1 MAVDP
6 RTPVLVGVGVA
17 HQRSDDPAA
26 GHEAVGLM
34 AEAAARAGDD
44 AGAPALLAA
53 ADEVVVPSGSWQ
65 YRDPARLLAQR
76 FGAPAAR
83 TVLAQF
89 GVLQL
94 SPFTRACDQI
104 VSGASDVVLIAGGE
118 ARFRALRA
126 SITGAGVP
134 DTTQDDSV
142 APDETLVPAHEIITR
157 QEIEAKLVSA
167 PLQYSIIESAWRTVH
182 GQTVD
187 ENVHDTAE
195 LWARFAAIAAAN
207 PDAWRRDGF
216 DAGFLATVSAKNPML
231 AAPYRKWN
239 VSQWNVDQASAF
251 IVCASEVADRMGVP
265 DDRRVYPHAIVE
277 GNHMVPVSQRAEL
290 HRSEQVR
297 LNGVRLR
304 ELTGVA
310 PGDADFVDLY
320 SCFPIAVKVQA
331 AELGID
337 RGRDLTLT
345 GGMTFGG
352 GPVNNYTFQAV
363 AKLAERLREQPGTI
377 GVNTAISGMITKH
390 AVALWSTRPPAA
402 GFRHGDVT
410 EEAAARTATVT
421 PLEGH
426 SGPATVEGYTVAF
439 DPRGAE
445 GGAPEYAAALARTD
459 AGDRCVVRC
468 DDPGLA
474 AEMAAEEWNG
484 RSITCTG
491 SRFHA

>member
-1 MAVDP
+1 MTVDP
-6 RTPVLVGVGVA
+6 RTPVLAGVGVA
-17 HQRSDDPAA
+17 HQRFDDPAA
-26 GHEAVGLM
+26 GVEAIELM
-34 AEAAARAGDD
+34 GRAAEQAGDD
-44 AGAPALLAA
+44 AGAPALLTAA
-53 ADEVVVPSGSWQ
+53 NEVIVPSGSWH
-65 YRDPARLLAQR
+65 YRDPGRLLAQR
-76 FGAPAAR
+76 FGATDAR

-89 GVLQL
+89 GILQL
-94 SPFTRACDQI
+94 SPFTRACNAI
-104 VSGASDVVLIAGGE
+104 VSGGADVVLVAGGE
-118 ARFRALRA
+118 ARFRALRGT
-126 SITGAGVP
+126 ITGQGAP
-134 DTTQDDSV
+134 DTTQDVSV

-157 QEIEAKLVSA
+157 QEIEAKLISA
-167 PLQYSIIESAWRTVH
+167 PLQYSIIESAWRTAC
-182 GQTVD
+182 GQSVD
-187 ENVHDTAE
+187 GNVRDTAD
-195 LWARFAAIAAAN
+195 LWARFAAIAVAN

-216 DAGFLATVSAKNPML
+216 DADFLGTASAKNPML

-251 IVCASEVADRMGVP
+251 ILCAAEVADRMGVP

-277 GNHMVPVSQRAEL
+277 GNHMVPLSQRAEL

-297 LNGVRLR
+297 LNGERLR
-304 ELTGVA
+304 ELTGTA

-363 AKLAERLREQPGTI
+363 AKLIECLREQPGAI

-390 AVALWSTRPPAA
+390 AVALWSTRPPTD

-410 EEAAARTATVT
+410 EDAAARTATVE
-421 PLEGH
+421 PLEAH

-439 DPRGAE
+439 EQGSAT
-445 GGAPEYAAALARTD
+445 YAAALARTD

-468 DDPGLA
+468 DDPELA
-474 AEMAAEEWNG
+474 AAMATDEWNG
-484 RSITCTG
+484 RTITCAG
-491 SRFHA
+491 SQFEG

>member
-1 MAVDP
+1 MALDP

-17 HQRSDDPAA
+17 HQRFDDPAE
-26 GHEAVGLM
+26 GHEAIELM
-34 AEAAARAGDD
+34 ALAAERAAED

-53 ADEVVVPSGSWQ
+53 ADEIVVPSGSWQ

-76 FGAPAAR
+76 FGATDAR
-83 TVLAQF
+83 SVLAQF
-89 GVLQL
+89 GILQL
-94 SPFTRACDQI
+94 SPFTRACDAI
-104 VSGASDVVLIAGGE
+104 TAGEHDVVLIAGGE
-118 ARFRALRA
+118 ARFRALRGT
-126 SITGAGVP
+126 ITGAGAP
-134 DTTQDDSV
+134 DTAQDESV

-157 QEIEAKLVSA
+157 QEIEAKLISA
-167 PLQYSIIESAWRTVH
+167 PLQYSIIESAWRTAH
-182 GQTVD
+182 GHGVD
-187 ENVHDTAE
+187 ENIRDTAE

-216 DAGFLATVSAKNPML
+216 DAGFLATASEKNPML

-251 IVCASEVADRMGVP
+251 IVCATEVADRMSVP

-277 GNHMVPVSQRAEL
+277 GNHMVPLSQRAEL

-297 LNGVRLR
+297 LNGERLR
-304 ELTGVA
+304 GLTGIA
-310 PGDADFVDLY
+310 PGDADLVDLY

-337 RGRDLTLT
+337 RSRDLTIT

-363 AKLAERLREQPGTI
+363 AKLVERLREQPGAI

-390 AVALWSTRPPAA
+390 AIALWSTRPPTD

-410 EEAAARTATVT
+410 DEAAAQTATVV

-426 SGPATVEGYTVAF
+426 SGPATIEGYTVAF
-439 DPRGAE
+439 E
-445 GGAPEYAAALARTD
+445 KGAPAYASALARTG

-468 DDPGLA
+468 DDPELA

-484 RSITCTG
+484 RTVTCSG
-491 SRFHA
+491 SQFAAG